1 MIIDKERGMAESII
15 VESDYDE
22 EEEFSYDV
30 SIEDFMESFK
40 NYEEL
45 SVEEKDSILHDLT
58 LLIKMLL
65 KMILQY

>member
-1 MIIDKERGMAESII
+1 MEEYKEVGDIDKERGMAESII

-40 NYEEL
+40 NYE
-45 SVEEKDSILHDLT
+45 
-58 LLIKMLL
+58 
-65 KMILQY
+65 